1 MLKLILIMNLVDALA
16 TLLWIR
22 LGIAEED
29 NPIMEFVL
37 EINESAFILIKT
49 ALVVLSIFLLWR
61 MKDFASARILT
72 IPVFLIYSYVT
83 ILHLSAALN
92 VLLLGGVIL

>member
-1 MLKLILIMNLVDALA
+1 MKLILIMNLVDALA
-16 TLLWIR
+16 TLWWIR

-29 NPIMEFVL
+29 NPIMAFVL
-37 EINESAFILIKT
+37 ESNESAFILIKT

-61 MKDFASARILT
+61 MRDFISARILI

-83 ILHLSAALN
+83 MLHLSAAMN
-92 VLLLGGVIL
+92 VLLLRDVIL